1 MSSLNDRPVA
11 NSVEYVASGYGKEE
25 TALEPFGRIVTVDR
39 YALLF
44 EAWHYVIAR
53 TPWFIDSFRSVHDI

>member
-11 NSVEYVASGYGKEE
+11 NCVEYVASGYGKEE

-53 TPWFIDSFRSVHDI
+53 THGL